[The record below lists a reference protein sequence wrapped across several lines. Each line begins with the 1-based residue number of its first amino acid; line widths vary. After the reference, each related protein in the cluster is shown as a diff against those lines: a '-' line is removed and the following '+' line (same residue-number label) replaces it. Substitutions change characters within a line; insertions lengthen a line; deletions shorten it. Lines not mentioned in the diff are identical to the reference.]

1 MTNFEARAYN
11 RGVVQ
16 RLAAVAPDRYT
27 LTAAFAARDGQLFI
41 DYLRNDYLRNG
52 RGTTAVGTFS
62 PRARGADSIKRFS
75 CAGPTSIQPSTIIP
89 ARANDISRS
98 LIQ

>member
-1 MTNFEARAYN
+1 MTHFEARAYS
-11 RGVVQ
+11 RGVAQ

-27 LTAAFAARDGQLFI
+27 LTAAFPARDGRLFI
-41 DYLRNDYLRNG
+41 DYLRNG

-62 PRARGADSIKRFS
+62 PRARSAYSIKRFS
-75 CAGPTSIQPSTIIP
+75 CAGPTSIQPSTLIP
-89 ARANDISRS
+89 ARANDISSS